1 MSKVRDHSKHR
12 HLLRLFCLFVVVAT
26 FFASA
31 IVFALRGKPFFLI
44 FGIVSFGAVFVVV
57 CILLLLYVLLQSI
70 YLRRHH
76 PGLWKKSF
84 FSTSLGER
92 IEASRKIRSLQIPF
106 LILLNKKKTALKKDC
121 LFLMSE
127 KGDLNPR
134 HPPWQGGALPLSY
147 SPKT

>member
-12 HLLRLFCLFVVVAT
+12 HLLRLFCLFIAVAA
-26 FFASA
+26 FSASA

-57 CILLLLYVLLQSI
+57 CMLLLLYVLLQSI

-106 LILLNKKKTALKKDC
+106 LGQVSRTCNNVASKIVLIWLVIYLLVSGIVVIMGIVRT
-121 LFLMSE
+121 
-127 KGDLNPR
+127 
-134 HPPWQGGALPLSY
+134 
-147 SPKT
+147 